1 MQQYLM
7 IIPCLDIKNQRRL
20 LCFRE
25 KSNTSNTNN
34 TYFEQ
39 FLGSIFMTVAI
50 AWERYVAVH
59 YPMDYNQAVN
69 DANAI
74 RNRLQKYVGPV
85 TLLALAFN
93 VVKFFEAKVCM

>member
-1 MQQYLM
+1 MAL
-7 IIPCLDIKNQRRL
+7 IID
-20 LCFRE
+20 
-25 KSNTSNTNN
+25 TSDQ
-34 TYFEQ
+34 FFDQ

-93 VVKFFEAKVCM
+93 VVKFFEAKVVVNVGTN